1 MVARTTPYDFL
12 VKILKKSYGALTS
25 IFLTIRAKI
34 LFRVVV
40 LHLDLSMWGKVSSG
54 EEGQSCL
61 LVLFWNICNNWI
73 PTRDVV
79 AALEV
84 PP

>member
-34 LFRVVV
+34 L
-40 LHLDLSMWGKVSSG
+40 
-54 EEGQSCL
+54 
-61 LVLFWNICNNWI
+61 
-73 PTRDVV
+73 RD
-79 AALEV
+79 
-84 PP
+84 